1 MTALYSALH
10 LLVDG
15 VCALAM
21 FGHFLS
27 WKDGRFYLLIYNFC
41 AFALQMPMGA
51 LLDILCAERPGWQE
65 NGAKR
70 RGICHWTLLTAM
82 AGVLCTIAGAVTH
95 PAVLGL
101 GNALFHVGGGVGTIE
116 EDRKRQWQGRG
127 LGVFVAP
134 GALGL
139 YLGTLL
145 AKGGAAQAGLWAA
158 CVLMTGLCVV
168 LIYRQRRGRA
178 GAAARHCVGKYG
190 IEQED
195 TERELVS
202 RDNTGQ
208 EGRERNKAGGGRTS
222 ALWLAVCCFAV
233 VILRSYIGMTVRF
246 SWKTTLMS
254 EVLGVLAVVFGKA
267 AGGFL
272 AARYGYLRIAGISL
286 SAAAVCYLFSEALPP
301 GIAALFLFNMTMP
314 VTLYL
319 LIDSFPQMPGFAF
332 GLLTF
337 ALFLGFLP
345 EYFGMPPAAGGNV
358 TGSLGSV
365 LSLLLLAAGA
375 VKGGRHDCISD

>member
-10 LLVDG
+10 LLVDA

-27 WKDGRFYLLIYNFC
+27 GEDGRFYLLIYNFC
-41 AFALQMPMGA
+41 AFALQMPIGA
-51 LLDILCAERPGWQE
+51 LLDILCA
-65 NGAKR
+65 R
-70 RGICHWTLLTAM
+70 RQRSCHWMTLTAV
-82 AGVLCTIAGAVTH
+82 AGVLCTIAGTVTH
-95 PAVLGL
+95 PAVLGI
-101 GNALFHVGGGVGTIE
+101 GNALFHVGGGMGTIA
-116 EDRKRQWQGRG
+116 EDRERQWRGRG

-145 AKGGAAQAGLWAA
+145 AKSGAAQAGLWAA
-158 CVLMTGLCVV
+158 YVLMTGFCAV
-168 LIYRQRRGRA
+168 LLYRQRA
-178 GAAARHCVGKYG
+178 GARGEVCHCAGKYG
-190 IEQED
+190 
-195 TERELVS
+195 
-202 RDNTGQ
+202 TGQ
-208 EGRERNKAGGGRTS
+208 EGTAS
-222 ALWLAVCCFAV
+222 AFWLAACCFAV

-246 SWKTTLMS
+246 PWKTTLMS
-254 EVLGVLAVVFGKA
+254 GVLGVLAVVFGKA

-272 AARYGYLRIAGISL
+272 AARCGYLRIAGISL
-286 SAAAVCYLFSEALPP
+286 TAAAVCYLFSDTLPL

-365 LSLLLLAAGA
+365 LSLLLLVAGT